1 MIATTQTFT
10 YTIIS
15 FHKQRHKPYHNMAM
29 VLEYSTDSHTLRN
42 EDTADVFVPE
52 ITKEDMEKAREI
64 GVLTPRSVL
73 PCDKIAQAPAIPTW
87 LQIAVLGC
95 SPKVKSVAD
104 DIEFLLMVAEQEG
117 DAHEDIL
124 DEIDDMWQHDLDG
137 QTRVDIWP
145 MPYPPAMPKTT
156 TKIVRITSKPY
167 FAKFCFGTMT
177 DGPADVFIPEHVIT
191 NTCNL
196 HDFYLMDLEYHPQGK
211 NLWRVTKIHPK
222 LDTSAMLISY
232 SQVSCGFN
240 QGQMLLGE
248 SYVYDIPCDHES
260 IGVIIG
266 KNGKNILNLKEKI
279 YDDTWETDL
288 PEVDITPFG
297 IGMARVTVTLGPQ
310 CLWVHNHVTDF
321 VSRMHA

>member
-1 MIATTQTFT
+1 
-10 YTIIS
+10 
-15 FHKQRHKPYHNMAM
+15 MAM
-29 VLEYSTDSHTLRN
+29 ILAYSTDSRTFRN
-42 EDTADVFVPE
+42 EDTIDVFVPE
-52 ITKEDMEKAREI
+52 ITKEDEEKAREI

-73 PCDKIAQAPAIPTW
+73 PCDKTNRAPDIPTW
-87 LQIAVLGC
+87 LQIAVLAC
-95 SPKVKSVAD
+95 SPQVKSVAD

-124 DEIDDMWQHDLDG
+124 DEIDDMWQRDLDG
-137 QTRVDIWP
+137 QTRLHCEPDR
-145 MPYPPAMPKTT
+145 MPTT
-156 TKIVRITSKPY
+156 TTNIVRITSKPY

-177 DGPADVFIPEHVIT
+177 DGPADVFIPENVIK

-196 HDFYLMDLEYHPQGK
+196 HDFYLMDMEYHPLGK

-222 LDTSAMLISY
+222 LDTSAMLVSY
-232 SQVSCGFN
+232 SQVLCAASEKN
-240 QGQMLLGE
+240 LDQMILGE

-279 YDDTWETDL
+279 YDDTWKTDL

-297 IGMARVTVTLGPQ
+297 TGMARVTVTIGPH
-310 CLWVHNHVTDF
+310 CLWGQNHVTDF